1 MSLTPYESYSS
12 FDQMRKEMER
22 LFDSRLTSLF
32 QIGGGAHSPRMD
44 VMETDK
50 EIVVQ
55 CDIPGLERKEDVH
68 IHVDKHLL
76 TIHGSIEKNDEIQ
89 ESHMIRQERVVG
101 KFSRSI
107 SLPAHVDPNQV
118 HATYRNGVL
127 KIRMQKEPKNQKK
140 RIDIEFH

>member
-1 MSLTPYESYSS
+1 MSLTPYDSYSS

-22 LFDSRLTSLF
+22 LFDARLPSLF

-50 EIVVQ
+50 EIIVQ
-55 CDIPGLERKEDVH
+55 CDIPGLERKEDVNIH
-68 IHVDKHLL
+68 IDKHLV
-76 TIHGSIEKNDEIQ
+76 TIHGSIEKKHEVEEQQI
-89 ESHMIRQERVVG
+89 IRQERVVG

-118 HATYRNGVL
+118 HASYRNGVL
-127 KIRMQKEPKNQKK
+127 EIRMQKEPKNQHT
-140 RIDIEFH
+140 RIDVEFH